1 MGNCGE
7 VTRQREQALGF
18 QGWNIVERQGLGTLR
33 GTGSP
38 LRLSL
43 SDTLARSPPPE
54 AQVVLPFLVG
64 QRASPSAGLPVEGRE
79 RLRWLLFPGCL
90 WLRRIFMPKWL
101 LEGGII
107 CSMPG
112 NGDFNSVVHFICLWW
127 KRSLSVFYSGSHEA
141 SVSMESVEHGQCNG
155 GAKFYIW
162 INLNLGRHTW
172 SAMQGSTALVY

>member
-1 MGNCGE
+1 MVNCGE

-38 LRLSL
+38 VRLSL

-64 QRASPSAGLPVEGRE
+64 QRASPSAGCQWRAESVSGGCCFLVVFGSEGS
-79 RLRWLLFPGCL
+79 LCQSG
-90 WLRRIFMPKWL
+90 L

-127 KRSLSVFYSGSHEA
+127 KCSLSVFYSGSHEA
-141 SVSMESVEHGQCNG
+141 SVSMESMEHGQCNG